1 MTSSVADALVG
12 RVIDG
17 RYRII
22 SHLADGG
29 MASVYVAL
37 DARLDREVAVKIM
50 RPGLATDHVFVERF
64 RAEARSA
71 ARLSHPN
78 VVAVFDQGECDGDV
92 FLAMELV
99 EGKTLRDV
107 IHEESPLTVRES
119 LAILEPIL
127 EALRAAHLAGI
138 IHRDVKPEN
147 VIVRHDGEVK
157 VADFGLARAITNQT
171 TTSQT
176 GVLLG
181 TVSYLSPEQV
191 ERGTADQRS
200 DVYAAGLVLFEMLTG
215 RKAVTGET
223 PIQIAYKHVHGSIP
237 PPSSLVPTVPQE
249 LDDLVAEAV
258 AVEPAD
264 RFASAQALL
273 TALRSVRRSLRPEQ
287 LDRRGSRVLS
297 DASSR
302 FAPPLPPVSTG
313 RQGSSATS
321 PSAPSATLG
330 SDPAQAVGDGAR
342 NGVDGGTE
350 RAARDDRTHT
360 ARVTGA
366 GASIRTLPEHIER
379 IKRLDRPLDAARAER
394 AQTAAGRGSDR
405 PAVSKTT
412 ALPIGAELPRERRR
426 WPRWLAAALLLL
438 CGGGAGWWF
447 SAGPGGSTT
456 VPAVVGQQVSAAD
469 DVFAEASLSAETSEE
484 FSETRAKG
492 IVLRTSPAA
501 GTEVSKQTNVLV
513 VVSKGQERYVVP
525 TLTGSKADTVAASLS
540 GRKLKP
546 GDTTEAFSESVAAGV
561 VISQEPEP
569 GASVRRDTP
578 VSVVVSKGRQPI
590 DVPAVKGLAVD
601 AATAAI
607 TDAGLTTK
615 RVADANSD
623 TVPAGQVITQKPAA
637 GTLFRGQPVEIT
649 VSKGPVM
656 VQVPKVVGRPVAEA
670 EKALT
675 DLGFTVKKEYPFGR
689 LFDLVRV
696 QSVEGGQSVRKGTTI
711 VLTIV

>member
-1 MTSSVADALVG
+1 MADALVG

-17 RYRII
+17 RYRIL

-50 RPGLATDHVFVERF
+50 RPGLAVDHVFVERF

-171 TTSQT
+171 TTSQS

-191 ERGTADQRS
+191 ERGVADQRS

-215 RKAVTGET
+215 RKAVTGST
-223 PIQIAYKHVHGSIP
+223 PIQIAYQHVHGGVP
-237 PPSSLVPTVPQE
+237 QPSSLVPSLPRE
-249 LDDLVAEAV
+249 LDELVAEAV
-258 AVEPAD
+258 AVEPDD

-273 TALRSVRRSLRPEQ
+273 SALRAVRRSLRPEQ
-287 LDRRGSRVLS
+287 LDHRGAALS
-297 DASSR
+297 GSGPDQPPIDFRGDA
-302 FAPPLPPVSTG
+302 APLPSVVVTG
-313 RQGSSATS
+313 R
-321 PSAPSATLG
+321 
-330 SDPAQAVGDGAR
+330 
-342 NGVDGGTE
+342 
-350 RAARDDRTHT
+350 
-360 ARVTGA
+360 A
-366 GASIRTLPEHIER
+366 GATAERSHTQRLTHDSRQSPTLPEHLER
-379 IKRLDRPLDAARAER
+379 IRRQGRPPESPSRGVEPPPQLLDAARAER
-394 AQTAAGRGSDR
+394 AASRSEGAVPGRGI
-405 PAVSKTT
+405 VQKTT
-412 ALPIGAELPRERRR
+412 ALPIGMLRPKQRRHR
-426 WPRWLAAALLLL
+426 PWWLAVVLLLL
-438 CGGGAGWWF
+438 VLGAAGAGWWF
-447 SAGPGGSTT
+447 GAGPGASTT
-456 VPAVVGQQVSAAD
+456 IPAVVGQQVGAVMSDFSAA
-469 DVFAEASLSAETSEE
+469 SLRTDTVEE
-484 FSETRAKG
+484 FSETKG
-492 IVLRTSPAA
+492 RGTVLRTVPAA
-501 GTEVSKQTNVLV
+501 GEQVSKQSSVTV
-513 VVSKGQERYVVP
+513 VVSKGQERYAVP
-525 TLTGSKADTVAASLS
+525 KLVGTSATAVAEALSSQKLTPGPASQAYS
-540 GRKLKP
+540 EKVQAGRII
-546 GDTTEAFSESVAAGV
+546 A
-561 VISQEPEP
+561 QEPGP
-569 GASVRRDTP
+569 GVSVRRDTP
-578 VSVVVSKGRQPI
+578 VAVVVSKGREPI
-590 DVPAVKGLAVD
+590 VVPTVTGLSADD
-601 AATAAI
+601 AASKI
-607 TDAGLTTK
+607 TDANLTVK
-615 RVADANSD
+615 RRADANSD
-623 TVPAGQVITQKPAA
+623 TVAA
-637 GTLFRGQPVEIT
+637 GEVMAQQPDHGAVFRGDQVEIT
-649 VSKGPVM
+649 VSKGPAM
-656 VQVPKVVGRPVAEA
+656 VPVPGVVGRPVDEA

-675 DLGFTVKKEYPFGR
+675 GLGFVVKKEYPFGR

-696 QSVEGGQSVRKGTTI
+696 QSIEGGTSARKGSTI

>member
-107 IHEESPLTVRES
+107 IHEESPLTARES

-237 PPSSLVPTVPQE
+237 PPSSLVPTVPRE

-287 LDRRGSRVLS
+287 LDRRGSLAVS
-297 DASSR
+297 NDSSR
-302 FAPPLPPVSTG
+302 FAPPLPEASTG
-313 RQGSSATS
+313 RRGASPTS
-321 PSAPSATLG
+321 PSAGREAAG
-330 SDPAQAVGDGAR
+330 SHPAQTAGAGHVADG
-342 NGVDGGTE
+342 NPDGG
-350 RAARDDRTHT
+350 AHDDRTHT
-360 ARVTGA
+360 ARIVRA
-366 GASIRTLPEHIER
+366 GAASRTLPEHIER

-394 AQTAAGRGSDR
+394 AETAAGRGSER

-426 WPRWLAAALLLL
+426 WPWWLAAALLVLG
-438 CGGGAGWWF
+438 GGGAGWWF
-447 SAGPGGSTT
+447 SAGPGASTT

-469 DVFAEASLSAETSEE
+469 GVFAEASLNSETSEE

-492 IVLRTSPAA
+492 TVLRTSPAA
-501 GTEVSKQTNVLV
+501 GTEVSKQTKVLV
-513 VVSKGQERYVVP
+513 VVSKGQERYAVP

-540 GRKLKP
+540 GRKLKL
-546 GDTTEAFSESVAAGV
+546 GDTTEAFSETVAAGV
-561 VISQEPEP
+561 VISQQPAP

-578 VSVVVSKGRQPI
+578 VTVVVSKGRQPI
-590 DVPAVKGLAVD
+590 KVPAVKGLAID

-607 TDAGLTTK
+607 TDAGLTAK
-615 RVADANSD
+615 RVDDANSD

-696 QSVEGGQSVRKGTTI
+696 QSVEGGQSVRKGATI

>member
-147 VIVRHDGEVK
+147 VIVRRDGEVK

-191 ERGTADQRS
+191 ERGVADQRS

-215 RKAVTGET
+215 RKAVTGDT

-237 PPSSLVPTVPQE
+237 QPSSLVPTVPRA

-258 AVEPAD
+258 AVEPDD

-273 TALRSVRRSLRPEQ
+273 TALRSVRRSLTPDQ
-287 LDRRGSRVLS
+287 LDRRGSLVEHPN
-297 DASSR
+297 R
-302 FAPPLPPVSTG
+302 FAPPAHPT
-313 RQGSSATS
+313 SS
-321 PSAPSATLG
+321 
-330 SDPAQAVGDGAR
+330 DHD
-342 NGVDGGTE
+342 E
-350 RAARDDRTHT
+350 RAARDGNSPAGDPRRERSHT
-360 ARVTGA
+360 ARLTGA
-366 GASIRTLPEHIER
+366 GAAGRTQPEHIQR
-379 IKRLDRPLDAARAER
+379 IQRLDQPRDAEQFERADRAQQGERAEIDG
-394 AQTAAGRGSDR
+394 GRDPER
-405 PAVSKTT
+405 PVVSKTT
-412 ALPIGAELPRERRR
+412 ALPIGDELPRERRR
-426 WPRWLAAALLLL
+426 WPWWLAAMLLVLG
-438 CGGGAGWWF
+438 GGGAGWWF
-447 SAGPGGSTT
+447 SVGPGGTTT
-456 VPAVVGQQVSAAD
+456 VPTLVGQQISAAD
-469 DVFAEASLSAETSEE
+469 AAIGKASLHADTSEE
-484 FSETRAKG
+484 FSETQAKG
-492 IVLRTSPAA
+492 TVLRTSPAA
-501 GTEVSKQTNVLV
+501 GSEVTKQTNVLV
-513 VVSKGQERYVVP
+513 VVSKGQERYAVP
-525 TLTGSKADTVAASLS
+525 TVTGTKAESVAAALAA
-540 GRKLKP
+540 RKLKQ
-546 GDTTEAFSESVAAGV
+546 GETTEAFSETVAAGL
-561 VISQEPEP
+561 VISQQPSP
-569 GASVRRDTP
+569 GTSVRRGTS

-590 DVPAVKGLAVD
+590 DVPTVTGAGAD
-601 AATAAI
+601 AATATI
-607 TDAGLTTK
+607 TDAGLTAK
-615 RVADANSD
+615 RLDDANSD
-623 TVPAGQVITQKPAA
+623 TVPAGQVISQTPDG

-656 VQVPKVVGRPVAEA
+656 VQVPGVVGRPVAEA

-696 QSVEGGQSVRKGTTI
+696 QSVEGGQSARKGATI

>member
-17 RYRII
+17 RYRIL

-147 VIVRHDGEVK
+147 VIVRRDGEVK

-237 PPSSLVPTVPQE
+237 EPSSLVPSVP
-249 LDDLVAEAV
+249 LSVDGLVAKAV
-258 AVEPAD
+258 AVEPDD
-264 RFASAQALL
+264 RFSSAQALL
-273 TALRSVRRSLRPEQ
+273 TALRSVRRSLTPDQ
-287 LDRRGSRVLS
+287 LDRRGSRLEN

-302 FAPPLPPVSTG
+302 FAPPLPPVSTKG
-313 RQGSSATS
+313 PEARATNTSA
-321 PSAPSATLG
+321 
-330 SDPAQAVGDGAR
+330 
-342 NGVDGGTE
+342 
-350 RAARDDRTHT
+350 
-360 ARVTGA
+360 
-366 GASIRTLPEHIER
+366 RTLPEHIQQ
-379 IKRLDRPLDAARAER
+379 IKRLDRPLETARAER
-394 AQTAAGRGSDR
+394 AETAARRDPER
-405 PAVSKTT
+405 PVVSKTT
-412 ALPIGAELPRERRR
+412 ALPIGDELPRERRR
-426 WPRWLAAALLLL
+426 WPRWLAAALLVLG
-438 CGGGAGWWF
+438 GGGAGWWF

-469 DVFAEASLSAETSEE
+469 GVFAEASLRAETSEE

-492 IVLRTSPAA
+492 TVLRTSPTA
-501 GTEVSKQTNVLV
+501 GAEVSKQSNVLV
-513 VVSKGQERYVVP
+513 VVSKGQERYAVP
-525 TLTGSKADTVAASLS
+525 TLTGSKADTVSTSLA
-540 GRKLKP
+540 GRNLKP
-546 GDTTEAFSESVAAGV
+546 GDTTEAFSESIAAGL
-561 VISQEPEP
+561 VISQEPGP
-569 GASVRRDTP
+569 GTSVRRDTP

-590 DVPAVKGLAVD
+590 DVPTVNGLGID

-607 TDAGLTTK
+607 TAAGLTAK
-615 RVADANSD
+615 RVDDANSD
-623 TVPAGQVITQKPAA
+623 TVPAGQVITQQPAG

-656 VQVPKVVGRPVAEA
+656 VQVPGVVGRPVAEA

-675 DLGFTVKKEYPFGR
+675 DVGFTVKKEYPFGR

-696 QSVEGGQSVRKGTTI
+696 QSVEGGQSARKGATI